1 MKQKKPSK
9 NYINNK
15 EFYDAI
21 VEYRK
26 KIKEAEDNGKEP
38 PRMPEYIGE
47 CIYKIATRLA
57 MKPNFTGYSYKDEMI
72 SDSIENCI
80 LYFKYFDPNKTQNP
94 FAYFTQVIYYSF
106 LRRLEKEKK
115 NRYITY
121 KYFQETMTF
130 AYGSNLMVD
139 SEDNPLVSSAMYD
152 NINTFMD
159 TFEKNEERKKEKRKN
174 HKKGLTTFYV
184 DNEEKVS

>member
-1 MKQKKPSK
+1 MTKKKAPR
-9 NYINNK
+9 NYINNQ

-26 KIKEAEDNGKEP
+26 QIKEAEEAGKTP

-72 SDSIENCI
+72 ADSIENCI
-80 LYFKYFDPNKTQNP
+80 LYFKYFDPDKTKNP
-94 FAYFTQVIYYSF
+94 FAYFTQVIFYSF

-130 AYGSNLMVD
+130 AYGSNLLVD
-139 SEDNPLVSSAMYD
+139 SEDNPLISSAMYD

-159 TFEKNEERKKEKRKN
+159 SFEKNEAAKKEKRKQQ
-174 HKKGLTTFYV
+174 KAGITSFFDEEDK
-184 DNEEKVS
+184 NE